1 MSQAADHVSTM
12 YLTINRER
20 IPVPESVI
28 KAIRK
33 ENNHV
38 RYLARREHRCAQPN
52 YSLCRGDCQLCRWKC
67 MGIIE
72 NFEEAEARYNL
83 VDDTDIE
90 ADFLLK
96 DTINEIMQFANQVTE
111 SGATLLT
118 MHYVQHRSKREIA
131 RLMHGL
137 PFSEI
142 RARYPGFFADRA
154 KRPSP
159 PPAAKR
165 TRRGRRAVCVRCKSS
180 PMGRER
186 RWLPWRTPA

>member
-1 MSQAADHVSTM
+1 MSQVVDHVSM
-12 YLTINRER
+12 IYLTINRER
-20 IPVPESVI
+20 IPVSESVI
-28 KAIRK
+28 KAVHK

-38 RYLARREHRCAQPN
+38 RYIARREQRCAQPN

-96 DTINEIMQFANQVTE
+96 DTINEIMQFANKVTE

-118 MHYVQHRSKREIA
+118 MHYMQHRSKREIA
-131 RLMHGL
+131 RLMHIPASTGVCSNFL
-137 PFSEI
+137 LSCVKTKNFFSEI
-142 RARYPGFFADRA
+142 PYQRFHSIVFHPCL
-154 KRPSP
+154 K
-159 PPAAKR
+159 
-165 TRRGRRAVCVRCKSS
+165 
-180 PMGRER
+180 
-186 RWLPWRTPA
+186 

>member
-1 MSQAADHVSTM
+1 MPQAADHVSTM
-12 YLTINRER
+12 YITINRER

-67 MGIIE
+67 IGIIE

-96 DTINEIMQFANQVTE
+96 DTINEIMHLLSRFCFWTGCVFYHEVFLSSHDVRFMVTACN
-111 SGATLLT
+111 GGI
-118 MHYVQHRSKREIA
+118 HSKHA
-131 RLMHGL
+131 R
-137 PFSEI
+137 I
-142 RARYPGFFADRA
+142 
-154 KRPSP
+154 
-159 PPAAKR
+159 
-165 TRRGRRAVCVRCKSS
+165 T
-180 PMGRER
+180 
-186 RWLPWRTPA
+186 

>member
-20 IPVPESVI
+20 ISVPESVI

-96 DTINEIMQFANQVTE
+96 DTINEIMHFANQVTE

-131 RLMHGL
+131 RLMHVSHSCINRRL
-137 PFSEI
+137 LKLLTQL
-142 RARYPGFFADRA
+142 RANKELFF
-154 KRPSP
+154 
-159 PPAAKR
+159 
-165 TRRGRRAVCVRCKSS
+165 
-180 PMGRER
+180 
-186 RWLPWRTPA
+186 

>member
-52 YSLCRGDCQLCRWKC
+52 YSLCRGDCQLCRWKR

-72 NFEEAEARYNL
+72 NFEEAEAGYNL

-96 DTINEIMQFANQVTE
+96 DTIN
-111 SGATLLT
+111 
-118 MHYVQHRSKREIA
+118 
-131 RLMHGL
+131 
-137 PFSEI
+137 
-142 RARYPGFFADRA
+142 
-154 KRPSP
+154 
-159 PPAAKR
+159 
-165 TRRGRRAVCVRCKSS
+165 
-180 PMGRER
+180 
-186 RWLPWRTPA
+186 